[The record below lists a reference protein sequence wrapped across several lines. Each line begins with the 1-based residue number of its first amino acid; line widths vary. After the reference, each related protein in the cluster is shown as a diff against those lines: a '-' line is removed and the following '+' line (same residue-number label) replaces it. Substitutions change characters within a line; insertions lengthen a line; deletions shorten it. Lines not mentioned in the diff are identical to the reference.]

1 MVQVKISQLI
11 LAAAVAAASLAGFGA
26 VADAAPACPEGLLNV
41 VTDDSGVQHQA
52 CVAVG
57 IPPAPAAKAAFAP
70 QVENA
75 PTPSRAT
82 LPATGTGNDGL
93 VIAALLVASG
103 SAASLISRR
112 RRRLPNQKWF
122 RRQDATP

>member
-11 LAAAVAAASLAGFGA
+11 LAGAVAAASLVGFGA
-26 VADAAPACPEGLLNV
+26 VADAAPACPEGALNV

-52 CVAVG
+52 CVVVG

-75 PTPSRAT
+75 PTPSRAE
-82 LPATGTGNDGL
+82 LPATGTSSDGL

-112 RRRLPNQKWF
+112 KRRRPTRKGF
-122 RRQDATP
+122 RRQRATP